1 MSGSPSRS
9 LSSLRGFR
17 GLPVLLGCAALVG
30 GVSASCNH
38 TPIARIDKT
47 FTLKVQQGSG
57 TGEAIKVD
65 FLWVVDN
72 SASMCQEQLGLTRN
86 FQDFTGQLANYFELD
101 SRLAVTTVDAQC
113 EVNGT
118 TVVSSKGK
126 FNTRAAKTFPPP
138 CQEQQKWSCMS
149 DQECTGL
156 DCQLYPETCDQGHQG
171 EWACRPPT
179 TASCLEN
186 PNNTVNSSC
195 RRRCTTDTECQSLF
209 GDPTYF
215 CQKPSNNQAD
225 WGCIRPPD
233 TATCPDVL
241 PEFLEKSATT
251 DNINL
256 FPCLAT
262 VGVNQE
268 KCLKYEQQL
277 KSGLLALDPTGPN
290 HDQSARFLRPDA
302 YLVIVF
308 VSDEEDCSA
317 DDNANPPIGEDD
329 YETCGLLKTTDQG
342 GPLTPVAHFVNRFKA
357 LKRDPSKVIVAAI
370 AGDSTAVDPQ
380 TGEPDPVQ
388 VAFEREEYLKSKDC
402 SKTAP
407 GAGCDPRTCYH
418 QSYICKS
425 ANGIADYG
433 RRFRELT
440 ESFGPNGTFGNICA
454 DEGIGPA
461 LDSIASTIIRV
472 INKVCLPKEIVGS
485 LKVERTKAD
494 GTVEVL
500 SEGDGP
506 GKYRV
511 IANSEDCQADGN
523 LLPAI
528 AFGDPPSPG
537 ENVNVTYQGDPGFEE

>member
-1 MSGSPSRS
+1 MSGSRSRPPLS
-9 LSSLRGFR
+9 LL
-17 GLPVLLGCAALVG
+17 AALVAFG
-30 GVSASCNH
+30 AGVGCNH
-38 TPIARIDKT
+38 TPVARIDKT

-57 TGEAIKVD
+57 AGEAIKVD

-72 SASMCQEQLGLTRN
+72 SASMCQEQLSLTRN
-86 FQDFTGQLANYFELD
+86 FTEFTNTLANYFELD

-126 FNTRAAKTFPPP
+126 FNTRAATSFPPP
-138 CQEQQKWSCMS
+138 CQEQRKVRCVS
-149 DQECTGL
+149 DVECEGL
-156 DCQLYPETCDQGHQG
+156 DCELYPDACNQAQQG
-171 EWACRPPT
+171 EWTCRTAT
-179 TASCLEN
+179 TPSCLEN
-186 PNNTVNSSC
+186 PNGTVNSSC
-195 RRRCTTDTECQSLF
+195 RRRCTTDPECQTLF

-215 CQKPSNNQAD
+215 CQKPSSNQAD

-233 TATCPDVL
+233 TATCPDTL
-241 PEFLEKSATT
+241 PEFLEKNASV

-290 HDQSARFLRPDA
+290 HEQSARFLRPDA

-329 YETCGLLKTTDQG
+329 YETCGLMKTTDEG

-370 AGDSTAVDPQ
+370 AGDSTAVFPEGSPNA
-380 TGEPDPVQ
+380 GEPDPVQ
-388 VAFEREEYLKSKDC
+388 VAFEREEFLKSKDC
-402 SKTAP
+402 SKTNP
-407 GAGCDPRTCYH
+407 GDDCDPRTCYH
-418 QSYICKS
+418 QSYVCKS
-425 ANGIADYG
+425 DNGIADYG
-433 RRFRELT
+433 ARFRALVEG
-440 ESFGPNGTFGNICA
+440 FGPNGTFGNICA
-454 DEGIGPA
+454 NEGIGPA
-461 LDSIASTIIRV
+461 LDSIADTIIRV
-472 INKVCLPKEIVGS
+472 INKVCLPKEVVGG

-494 GTVEVL
+494 GTVEL
-500 SEGDGP
+500 LTEGDGA
-506 GKYRV
+506 GQYRV
-511 IANSEDCQADGN
+511 IPNSEDCATAGN
-523 LLPAI
+523 LMPAI
-528 AFGDPPSPG
+528 AFGDPPNPG
-537 ENVNVTYQGDPGFEE
+537 ENVTVTYQGDPGLPE